1 MGHIVSEKFASAFE
15 ESERVSAE
23 LNAFR
28 HENAKLRD
36 EIDMVERVEREKLA
50 ALVQAGYKVTAASA
64 SAVHLPENAPFAS
77 VPNSKFSTYESR
89 LKSYRA
95 WPHSAAIRPL
105 AMPTA
110 LASQGFYFSP
120 DDHYK
125 DRVLC
130 AFCNLE
136 LAEWGPKDDPI
147 YEHGRRCPTCPVVTG
162 VVMAVQSSDP
172 DHVNDIIAEEEESI
186 VKLEVLQVGMKKQ
199 LEVYT
204 QQIRQDKIKREQL
217 EAALQNYRATQ

>member
-1 MGHIVSEKFASAFE
+1 
-15 ESERVSAE
+15 

-36 EIDMVERVEREKLA
+36 EIDQVERVEREKLA

-64 SAVHLPENAPFAS
+64 SAITLPENAPFAS
-77 VPNSKFSTYESR
+77 VPNTKFSTYESR
-89 LKSYRA
+89 FKTFRA
-95 WPHSAAIRPL
+95 WPHSSAIRPL
-105 AMPTA
+105 ATPTT
-110 LASQGFYFSP
+110 LASQGFYFSA

-147 YEHGRRCPTCPVVTG
+147 YEHGHRSPTCPVVTG
-162 VVMAVQSSDP
+162 MVLAVKATDP
-172 DHVNDIIAEEEESI
+172 DHIVQIVAEEEESV
-186 VKLEVLQVGMKKQ
+186 VKLEVLQAGMKKQ
-199 LEVYT
+199 LETYT
-204 QQIRQDKIKREQL
+204 QQIRQDKVRAPQPHTRPRCG
-217 EAALQNYRATQ
+217 AAVRTSPALATPAAAARA